1 MHINIIHRVFTPS
14 REEIDHAG
22 RLVTAFESVLAKG
35 QDRVLVDGLWIEP
48 PAYLNALRVLERAR
62 RLDAINRAFAE

>member
-1 MHINIIHRVFTPS
+1 
-14 REEIDHAG
+14 
-22 RLVTAFESVLAKG
+22 
-35 QDRVLVDGLWIEP
+35 LVDGLWIEP